1 MSSNIAD
8 FRAKFKGGTRPNRFR
23 VTGTIPGSNDFETFP
38 GGPVTKGDGD
48 ISSMSFLVKAAS
60 MPAATIGEIIV
71 PFRGRGLRIPGDRI
85 FEPWTFTL
93 LDDVPSLREKFIKW
107 GDKINSHVEN
117 LTSDPNQNDDKAQW
131 TVEMLEHMGNSDK
144 SIRTVKLH
152 NCWPLAVSPI
162 DLSMD
167 VADSL
172 SEYSVTLAYD
182 FWTGSGAEAP
192 ASSDASEFPSIQNP
206 T

>member
-8 FRAKFKGGTRPNRFR
+8 FRAKFKGGTRPNRFKI
-23 VTGTIPGSNDFETFP
+23 TGTIPGSNDIP
-38 GGPVTKGDGD
+38 QGGDADPIKGDGD
-48 ISSMSFLVKAAS
+48 ISETSFLVKAAS
-60 MPAATIGEIIV
+60 MPSATIGEIIV

-85 FEPWTFTL
+85 FEPWTFTV
-93 LDDVPSLREKFIKW
+93 LDDGKGLREKFITW
-107 GDKINSHVEN
+107 GDKINAHVKN
-117 LTSDPNQNDDKAQW
+117 LTKDPSQQDDKAQW
-131 TVEMLEHMGNSDK
+131 TVEMLDTK
-144 SIRTVKLH
+144 DASIRTVKLH
-152 NCWPLAVSPI
+152 NCWPLTISPI

-182 FWTGSGAEAP
+182 FWTGGGASDEGVAKDDSGGVDPGPMAG
-192 ASSDASEFPSIQNP
+192 